1 MPYDEVLAER
11 VRAVVR
17 GLDSIEEQAMFGGL
31 AFLWRERMFCGVIGN
46 ELMLRL
52 GREGASAAL
61 MQHHVRE
68 MDFTGRPMRTMV
80 FVEEAGLRTRE
91 QLGEWVERAV
101 NHVRKLPAATGDVAG
116 AARGGR
122 SRKKRGS
129 SGRG

>member
-11 VRAVVR
+11 VRTVVR
-17 GLDSIEEQAMFGGL
+17 GLDSVEEQAMFGGL
-31 AFLWRERMFCGVIGN
+31 AFLWRERMFCGVVGS

-52 GREGASAAL
+52 GREGAAAAL

-91 QLGEWVERAV
+91 QLGEWIERAV
-101 NHVRKLPAATGDVAG
+101 NHVRKLPAASGG
-116 AARGGR
+116 AERSARKGR
-122 SRKKRGS
+122 PRGKRRS
-129 SGRG
+129 SGRE